1 MGCPDAIMRLIERFD
16 HQLDQ
21 VRSPSYNEA
30 QLRIDFINPMFREL
44 GWDIDNVKGSA
55 EQYREVV
62 YEDRVRVAG
71 ANKAPDYSFRIGG
84 SRKFFLE
91 AKKPFIN
98 LRDAWEPAY
107 QLRRYAWSAKLAA
120 SLLTDFEELA
130 VYDCRVQP
138 KQFDKPSTARREY
151 MTYRQY
157 EEKWDFLAG
166 TFSNDAV
173 RLGDFDRYCGT
184 ARGRGAQEFD
194 DAFLVEIEGWRTD
207 LAKNI
212 AIRNAIGEHQ
222 INFAVQRI
230 IDRIIFLRICED
242 RGIEHV
248 GQLRG
253 LLNGEQIYA
262 RLFKLFRDADTRYN
276 SGLFHFKPEPGRD
289 EQPDELT
296 PGLEV
301 DDATLKSIIKRLYY
315 PESPYEFTV
324 VSADILGSIY
334 ERFLGKVITLT
345 GGHRARIE
353 EKPEVRKAGGVYY
366 TPTYIVDYIVQHTV
380 GKLLGDEGVGA
391 GGWGLKKEAG
401 GAAEELPGTG
411 GVEGVHGVSGG
422 GVPADGAA
430 SGGGEVRA
438 EQPVAPGGGVDPDQ
452 HRGGLRP
459 QPPGRLSAP
468 PVLRPGIADGNRDVA
483 DDQCAPEAGHAS
495 AAPPRLGS
503 LTTSRPNADEANLSA
518 ATRNPQTLT
527 PQPPTRAPKPLTPKE
542 AAKLKIL
549 DPACGSG
556 SFLIGAYQYL
566 LDWHLNWYAEH
577 EPEKWAKG
585 KDAKL
590 RPARPGEPPPSLFP
604 PAPPTKL
611 SESWRLTIQERKR
624 ILLNNIHG
632 VDIDYQAVEV
642 TKLSLLLKVLEG
654 ETAESLGLFR
664 ERALPDLGRNI
675 QCGNSLIGTDIMT
688 TDAWQQ
694 MPEEERRRINPFDFE
709 RHFPRVFKQGGFDVV
724 IGNPPYGAFASMR
737 DAGPPAA
744 EYFKEAFAT
753 AGSGNYDIYVLF
765 VERALRLLNSK
776 GSAGYILPSKF
787 FATDY
792 GSALRALLT
801 ERSAVRAIADFGHQQ
816 VFRGA
821 TTYTCLLFLTTVRQ
835 DSIVYLAPVPPE
847 SLREGT
853 QAGRAIPGARL
864 TAAAW
869 SLGTDAANAVRQKAT
884 TGATPLLQ
892 LPCDIARGSSTGD
905 DDVFMLA
912 PATDGFASRD
922 GKRVHVEESI
932 LRLPLYASSI
942 SRYLFRPAADER
954 VIFPYHVSD
963 DGYEPLSE
971 DELRSEYPLA
981 HRYLMSRRR
990 RLELRKQYSEWY
1002 AYSAPRSL
1010 NVHDGAHFAVPL
1022 LANTGLYA
1030 PLPAD
1035 RSKYCL
1041 MASGG
1046 FSISLGPAATIAPNY
1061 VLGLLNSRLLFWL
1074 LKGMSHVFRGGWIT
1088 CTKQYVGKLPVR
1100 MPADPE
1106 STRRHDKIAELVGSI
1121 LKLHQSELSAKLPQ
1135 EKEQLRRQIEATD
1148 RQIDQLVYELY
1159 GLNEAE
1165 IRIVEEAKSAANR

>member
-694 MPEEERRRINPFDFE
+694 MPEEERRRINPFDYE
-709 RHFPRVFKQGGFDVV
+709 RAFPHVFSDGGFGAV
-724 IGNPPYGAFASMR
+724 IGNPPYGAFAS
-737 DAGPPAA
+737 DA
-744 EYFKEAFAT
+744 EAPYLRERFQTLANSLDT
-753 AGSGNYDIYVLF
+753 FIMF
-765 VERALRLLNSK
+765 VERSASWLVDGGKLGLIIPSGWVSTPSSRPLRAFFLRSFTPDSFVSLPFDVFGGAYIDAVIVTGGRHEHDEPSERPVELIVFPHRYKIAASTDFETFRKVGDARSWSRTTEMEFLITCSETELALMQKVRSVPDVVGDVVSIKRGIETYDLHDDASTLRNPKYAFDGVLQRYFLQHGPRKYLEYSRDIESSKPWQFFSGRRMLLRQVLSRKLRLQ
-776 GSAGYILPSKF
+776 
-787 FATDY
+787 AT
-792 GSALRALLT
+792 LT
-801 ERSAVRAIADFGHQQ
+801 SQA
-816 VFRGA
+816 
-821 TTYTCLLFLTTVRQ
+821 FLTNQSVQ
-835 DSIVYLAPVPPE
+835 
-847 SLREGT
+847 SL
-853 QAGRAIPGARL
+853 IPAL
-864 TAAAW
+864 
-869 SLGTDAANAVRQKAT
+869 
-884 TGATPLLQ
+884 
-892 LPCDIARGSSTGD
+892 
-905 DDVFMLA
+905 
-912 PATDGFASRD
+912 
-922 GKRVHVEESI
+922 E
-932 LRLPLYASSI
+932 
-942 SRYLFRPAADER
+942 AADA
-954 VIFPYHVSD
+954 PD
-963 DGYEPLSE
+963 
-971 DELRSEYPLA
+971 LR
-981 HRYLMSRRR
+981 
-990 RLELRKQYSEWY
+990 
-1002 AYSAPRSL
+1002 
-1010 NVHDGAHFAVPL
+1010 FL
-1022 LANTGLYA
+1022 LG
-1030 PLPAD
+1030 
-1035 RSKYCL
+1035 C
-1041 MASGG
+1041 
-1046 FSISLGPAATIAPNY
+1046 I
-1061 VLGLLNSRLLFWL
+1061 NSRLLSWYFVNVNSAARRDDFPKIIIAQTRQL
-1074 LKGMSHVFRGGWIT
+1074 PIPFK
-1088 CTKQYVGKLPVR
+1088 KVGRNGQAAHDRVVKFVDDVL
-1100 MPADPE
+1100 DFH
-1106 STRRHDKIAELVGSI
+1106 RREQA
-1121 LKLHQSELSAKLPQ
+1121 AKLPQ
-1135 EKEQLRRQIEATD
+1135 EKEQIQRQIDATD

-1159 GLNEAE
+1159 GLSEAE
-1165 IRIVEEAKSAANR
+1165 ISIVEAASATALDAGGRR